1 MRVHLGASFGAVT
14 QVRLSVCVNIA
25 LPVLRCV
32 CVCLYSCIYKWKPAH
47 LQTQGGECAF
57 LQIRPCAHSRYSA
70 GRVTGCDQGVKHLQ

>member
-32 CVCLYSCIYKWKPAH
+32 CVCVCIHAYTSGSLHTSKHK
-47 LQTQGGECAF
+47 EVSVRF
-57 LQIRPCAHSRYSA
+57 SRSD
-70 GRVTGCDQGVKHLQ
+70 RVLIPGIQQGV